1 MKNLWISIKITLAMC
16 VVLFVGYVLVL
27 RLVAWVAS
35 PNDGEAPV
43 VTYNGK
49 VVGAANVGQVFTDS
63 VYFWGRPSNV
73 DYNGGGSGGSNKGT
87 NNPEYLAQVEER
99 IDAFLAA
106 HPYLSREEVP
116 AEMVTASGSGLDPDI
131 SIRGAEVQIRRVAGA
146 RGMSEAEVKK
156 IVEETECGVGR
167 RTEQIACAELMK
179 KLDKPTKRWLI
190 VLIVFLVVFLITD
203 LI

>member
-1 MKNLWISIKITLAMC
+1 M
-16 VVLFVGYVLVL
+16 
-27 RLVAWVAS
+27 
-35 PNDGEAPV
+35 
-43 VTYNGK
+43 
-49 VVGAANVGQVFTDS
+49 
-63 VYFWGRPSNV
+63 
-73 DYNGGGSGGSNKGT
+73 
-87 NNPEYLAQVEER
+87 
-99 IDAFLAA
+99 AFLAA

-156 IVEETECGVGR
+156 IVEENIHKPWLGLFGTYKVNVLKLNVALDAAP
-167 RTEQIACAELMK
+167 EQIACAELMK